1 MKMTMLLST
10 GILLFIATLFTACE
24 KEDGDQVVT
33 PKSIKLTEQAPAVI
47 NSSNDFG
54 IELFTKVAGD
64 EPGNLML
71 SPLSASSALTMLL
84 NGCEGDTYQQLRS
97 TLKYPEDVS
106 LDDINQAYSSLVEQL
121 LKADEKVKLALANAI
136 FYRDGFTVKEPFLS
150 SMQTD
155 FSAFIA
161 SLDFSSPSALDVI
174 NGWASDNTNGKIE
187 KVLDE
192 ISDDAVMF
200 IMNALYFKGDWTNQ
214 FDESLT
220 EDRMFYPDGR
230 EGLMVSTMTGK
241 VGAKTYSGD
250 NYKAAELPYGRT
262 NFTMVIMVPDETV
275 ADFTGSFTGSEW
287 KALTD
292 AFGEMDDYAETEVF
306 MPLYK
311 FSYEKFLND
320 QLKSMGMV
328 DAFSPSMA
336 DLSGISD
343 AQIFVSFVKQNTFV
357 EVNEKGTE
365 AAAVT
370 TIGVNLTSVPSG
382 PPVFTVDKSFV
393 FAIRE
398 RTTNTI
404 LFMGQVIEPEYDK

>member
-1 MKMTMLLST
+1 MLLST
-10 GILLFIATLFTACE
+10 GIILFVATLFTACE
-24 KEDGDQVVT
+24 KEDTDPVLT
-33 PKSIKLTEQAPAVI
+33 PKSINLTEQAPIVI

-54 IELFTKVAGD
+54 IELFTKVARN
-64 EPGNLML
+64 EAENFML
-71 SPLSASSALTMLL
+71 SPLSASAALTMLL

-97 TLKYPEDVS
+97 TLKYPEDITP
-106 LDDINQAYSSLVEQL
+106 DEINEAYKSLVEQL
-121 LKADEKVKLALANAI
+121 LEADKKVKLALANAI
-136 FYRDGFTVKEPFLS
+136 FYRDGFLVKEPFLN

-155 FSAFIA
+155 FSAFIE
-161 SLDFSSPSALDVI
+161 SLDFSAPSALDVI
-174 NGWASDNTNGKIE
+174 NGWASDNTNGKID
-187 KVLDE
+187 KVLNE
-192 ISDDAVMF
+192 IRDDAVMF
-200 IMNALYFKGDWTNQ
+200 IMNALYFKGDWTMQ

-241 VGAKTYSGD
+241 VRSKIYSGD
-250 NYKAAELPYGRT
+250 NYRAVELPYGRT
-262 NFTMVIMVPDETV
+262 NFTMIIMVPDETV
-275 ADFTGSFTGSEW
+275 ADFTGNFTGSEW

-292 AFGEMDDYAETEVF
+292 TFGGMDDYTEAEVF

-311 FSYEKFLND
+311 FSYEKFLNN

-328 DAFSPSMA
+328 DAFISSMA
-336 DLSGISD
+336 DLSGISE

-370 TIGVNLTSVPSG
+370 TIGINVTSVPAT
-382 PPVFTVDKSFV
+382 PPVFAVDKSFV

-404 LFMGQVIEPEYDK
+404 LFMGQVMEPEYDK